1 MKFIDLSGQAFGRL
15 SVQSRIENKGKHTIW
30 TCFCQCGNTVNV
42 SSTHLRSGHTLS
54 CGCYR
59 DDTKK
64 NNKHGEIHGMCDTP
78 EYDAWHKMKGRCL
91 NKSDRKYPDYGGRG
105 ITVCQEW
112 IDSFE
117 AFYSHIGKRPS
128 KKHSLDRIENENGYE
143 PGNVRWATIIEQ
155 NNNKRNNVANKDLTK

>member
-1 MKFIDLSGQAFGRL
+1 MKFIDLSGHVFGRL
-15 SVQSRIENKGKHTIW
+15 TVQYRIANRGKHTIW
-30 TCFCQCGNTVNV
+30 ACFCQCGNAVNV

-59 DDTKK
+59 DDAKR
-64 NNKHGEIHGMCDTP
+64 NNKHGEIHGMCETP

-91 NKSDRKYPDYGGRG
+91 NENDRKYPDYGGRG

-117 AFYSHIGKRPS
+117 KFYSHIGKRPS
-128 KKHSLDRIENENGYE
+128 EKHSLDRIENNKGYA
-143 PGNVRWATIIEQ
+143 PVNVRWATIVEQ
-155 NNNKRNNVANKDLTK
+155 NNNRRNSKKARAK